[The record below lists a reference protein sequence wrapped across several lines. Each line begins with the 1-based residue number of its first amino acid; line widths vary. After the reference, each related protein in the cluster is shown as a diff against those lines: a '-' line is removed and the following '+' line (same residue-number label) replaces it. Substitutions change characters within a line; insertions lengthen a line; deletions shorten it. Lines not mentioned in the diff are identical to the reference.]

1 MEMIGFLILFP
12 LVVAALLLI
21 FRQNKVRNAI
31 VWVASIVIMG
41 ASIAFVAMNIG
52 TPGQYFLFESVVVDW
67 ASIAISVIV
76 GAIVIFYSVKYRR
89 FWVLGL
95 AAIQLI
101 GTLIFEFGCAHDIVC
116 TRGLYVDSLS
126 LIMTLIIGLVGAGI
140 CIYSIGYM
148 EDFQAEHKHE
158 ADRRPRFFALMFI
171 FLAAMYAIIF
181 CNNLIWLYAG
191 WEITTVCSF
200 LLIGYTRTEEAIA
213 NAFRQIVM
221 NMVGGI
227 AFLAALFFMVLE
239 FNTVDFLDFI
249 VIGTFAPALVVF
261 PLTCLSLAGMTKAAQ
276 MPFHTWLLGA
286 MVAPTP
292 TSALLHSSTM
302 VKAGVFMTSSARL
315 SMRCRSGPPSSS
327 SWWVALRSC
336 SARSLP
342 SRR

>member
-148 EDFQAEHKHE
+148 EDRA
-158 ADRRPRFFALMFI
+158 
-171 FLAAMYAIIF
+171 
-181 CNNLIWLYAG
+181 
-191 WEITTVCSF
+191 
-200 LLIGYTRTEEAIA
+200 
-213 NAFRQIVM
+213 
-221 NMVGGI
+221 
-227 AFLAALFFMVLE
+227 
-239 FNTVDFLDFI
+239 
-249 VIGTFAPALVVF
+249 
-261 PLTCLSLAGMTKAAQ
+261 
-276 MPFHTWLLGA
+276 
-286 MVAPTP
+286 
-292 TSALLHSSTM
+292 SS
-302 VKAGVFMTSSARL
+302 
-315 SMRCRSGPPSSS
+315 
-327 SWWVALRSC
+327 RSC
-336 SARSLP
+336 SSSLQRCMRSSSATISSGSMLVGRSPRFVPSSLLAIPALRKRSRTHSARS
-342 SRR
+342 S

>member
-213 NAFRQIVM
+213 NAFHQIVM

-249 VIGTFAPALVVF
+249 VIGHV
-261 PLTCLSLAGMTKAAQ
+261 
-276 MPFHTWLLGA
+276 
-286 MVAPTP
+286 
-292 TSALLHSSTM
+292 
-302 VKAGVFMTSSARL
+302 R
-315 SMRCRSGPPSSS
+315 RRRSWCS
-327 SWWVALRSC
+327 RSR
-336 SARSLP
+336 A
-342 SRR
+342 

>member
-140 CIYSIGYM
+140 CIYSIGY
-148 EDFQAEHKHE
+148 
-158 ADRRPRFFALMFI
+158 
-171 FLAAMYAIIF
+171 
-181 CNNLIWLYAG
+181 
-191 WEITTVCSF
+191 
-200 LLIGYTRTEEAIA
+200 
-213 NAFRQIVM
+213 
-221 NMVGGI
+221 
-227 AFLAALFFMVLE
+227 
-239 FNTVDFLDFI
+239 
-249 VIGTFAPALVVF
+249 
-261 PLTCLSLAGMTKAAQ
+261 LSLI
-276 MPFHTWLLGA
+276 HI
-286 MVAPTP
+286 
-292 TSALLHSSTM
+292 
-302 VKAGVFMTSSARL
+302 
-315 SMRCRSGPPSSS
+315 
-327 SWWVALRSC
+327 
-336 SARSLP
+336 
-342 SRR
+342 